1 MKIDLNSQGKA
12 LYQGF
17 VKKDEQRLTIQST
30 DTSYSLLLQKSTCYK
45 RLYYNNSLYTTDHD
59 ERTLRHYKI
68 QVDRNPFD
76 NDEFLIH
83 YDDSLCEWC
92 SRLYEWVDRN
102 KFVRFQHCSLP
113 RTFPSS
119 KCDNIK
125 LHLLKNNNGKTQ
137 VIVLFRTFYHMNL
150 GF

>member
-1 MKIDLNSQGKA
+1 MRIDLNSQGKA

-17 VKKDEQRLTIQST
+17 VKKDKQRLTIQST
-30 DTSYSLLLQKSTCYK
+30 DTSCSLLLQKSTCYK
-45 RLYYNNSLYTTDHD
+45 RLYYNMSLYTTDHD
-59 ERTLRHYKI
+59 ERTLPHYKSE
-68 QVDRNPFD
+68 VDRNPFD
-76 NDEFLIH
+76 NDEFPIH
-83 YDDSLCEWC
+83 YDYSLCEWC

-125 LHLLKNNNGKTQ
+125 LNLLKQKKIMVKLKSLSCSAHFT
-137 VIVLFRTFYHMNL
+137 I
-150 GF
+150 